1 MFSPREYRRFV
12 LNIALS
18 SEPDKASKKARKK
31 AYRETLATH
40 MVGVLCASLA
50 MVAIIELPQIWF
62 GFVCLTNEIDVWLN
76 PPPQG
81 TIIVMPQADESFESS
96 TALALAGHWLGIA
109 GIWSVRRA
117 KGSISALSII
127 GITLTTIALLPL
139 YLMMAVFLLTV
150 AFPILLPVLG
160 VTAVKRT
167 AERSIRADD
176 RSLTGRTKE
185 ETISDDRIRTSSRL
199 LNLKLRR
206 REASAAR
213 RQAYFLR

>member
-18 SEPDKASKKARKK
+18 SEPEKAGNKARRK

-40 MVGVLCASLA
+40 MIGVLCASLA
-50 MVAIIELPQIWF
+50 LVAIIKLPQIWF
-62 GFVCLTNEIDVWLN
+62 GTVCLANEIAVWLN

-81 TIIVMPQADESFESS
+81 KIVVMRQPDESFERS
-96 TALALAGHWLGIA
+96 TALALAGRWLGIA
-109 GIWSVRRA
+109 GIWSVRRTR
-117 KGSISALSII
+117 GSISALSII

-150 AFPILLPVLG
+150 ALPILLPVLG

-167 AERSIRADD
+167 AERSILADD
-176 RSLTGRTKE
+176 RSLTGRTRE
-185 ETISDDRIRTSSRL
+185 ETRSDDPIRTSSRL

-206 REASAAR
+206 RQGSGAR
-213 RQAYFLR
+213 

>member
-18 SEPDKASKKARKK
+18 SELEKASKKAGKK

-62 GFVCLTNEIDVWLN
+62 GFACLTNEIDVWLN

-81 TIIVMPQADESFESS
+81 TIIVMPPADESFERS

-109 GIWSVRRA
+109 GIWNARKM
-117 KGSISALSII
+117 KGSISALLII
-127 GITLTTIALLPL
+127 GVTLTTIALLPL

-150 AFPILLPVLG
+150 ALLILLPVLG

-167 AERSIRADD
+167 AERSIGADD
-176 RSLTGRTKE
+176 RSLAGRTEE
-185 ETISDDRIRTSSRL
+185 ETISDDRIRTSFRL

-213 RQAYFLR
+213 

>member
-18 SEPDKASKKARKK
+18 SEPDKARKK

-50 MVAIIELPQIWF
+50 MVAIIKLPQIWF
-62 GFVCLTNEIDVWLN
+62 GFACLTKEIAIWLN

-81 TIIVMPQADESFESS
+81 TIIVMPQADESFERS

-109 GIWSVRRA
+109 GIWNARKM
-117 KGSISALSII
+117 KGSISALLII
-127 GITLTTIALLPL
+127 GVTLTTIALLPL
-139 YLMMAVFLLTV
+139 YLMMAVFLLTF
-150 AFPILLPVLG
+150 ALLILLPVLG

-167 AERSIRADD
+167 AERSIGADD
-176 RSLTGRTKE
+176 PSLADRTNE
-185 ETISDDRIRTSSRL
+185 ERISDDRILTSSRL
-199 LNLKLRR
+199 LKLKLRR